1 MVPGGSTTLTAR
13 FAVMK
18 FRPAVLPSTLV
29 SRGVLAGRLSGGAG
43 QRLTVVVGSAGAG
56 KSVVLADW
64 AAGRPAGLT
73 AWLSCDGADADP
85 VRFWAGFIEAPRAVD
100 PAFGADAGELLAM
113 DGAMSADVIASI
125 ANDAAALPAGSA
137 IVVDDFHYAAAGAAR
152 HMTDLVEH
160 WPAGTVQLVLAS
172 RFDPPLRQ
180 HRLRMSGQLCELRD
194 EDLYFSLGESRDFL
208 ANFGVQVPAAQLEL
222 LHQGSE
228 GWPAALQMAAL
239 SLRGAADPGRVT
251 RALEVGSHTIADYF
265 IAEVLD
271 AQPADL
277 VQFMLDTAILGQLTP
292 AACAAVTGRHDAAA
306 MLRRIGTAHLFLVAL
321 DEHQETFRYH
331 RLVRQVLRA
340 ELRARDRDREPLLH
354 QRAAEYFE
362 QAGDT
367 PRATRHFLSA
377 RQVNRALDLMQN
389 RVVTDFLHNPAL
401 PGALD
406 LSMVTPATLT
416 SSPDQLLTVAAHLLI
431 RGDTTRAGDYL
442 DHLAETTEDAP
453 LEPKLAGRLA
463 AMQCF
468 YYGLTGQ
475 LTAAEGA
482 ASRARAVQEQAQPAD
497 EWDAAVPLVM
507 MRLYASLEDVKAV
520 EREVDAALAIPSL
533 TEPARLVLLPGTQAL
548 AWFEAGHLA
557 DAGAAARAAAAE
569 AGRLGFEQHFFAVD
583 YLRTLA
589 GLALERR
596 DLDTAEHLTEQAI
609 SITEHQRP
617 VFELLTL
624 LDRAGIWA
632 ARGQISQAL
641 ATVDSARSILTGTRS
656 PLLARADEAEALLR
670 LSLGDLRIPAKLAT
684 RLPAARR
691 AILLARIALAAGD
704 HQAAR
709 EHLQS
714 PSLGDLTPRRALVR
728 ELLLAGTAIE
738 RGDPKAASV
747 LGAVLHS
754 ARGEGFIHTVVT
766 TAPQVASYL
775 IEHAAGQADPFVDQ
789 VTAAARQV
797 QAAQPSAFQPGHV
810 LAEPLTAAEQ
820 RILELLPGSTYLQM
834 ADTLYISRNTVKTHL
849 RSIYHK
855 LGATSR
861 SQAIERALELRLL

>member
-1 MVPGGSTTLTAR
+1 
-13 FAVMK
+13 
-18 FRPAVLPSTLV
+18 
-29 SRGVLAGRLSGGAG
+29 
-43 QRLTVVVGSAGAG
+43 
-56 KSVVLADW
+56 
-64 AAGRPAGLT
+64 
-73 AWLSCDGADADP
+73 
-85 VRFWAGFIEAPRAVD
+85 
-100 PAFGADAGELLAM
+100 
-113 DGAMSADVIASI
+113 
-125 ANDAAALPAGSA
+125 
-137 IVVDDFHYAAAGAAR
+137 
-152 HMTDLVEH
+152 
-160 WPAGTVQLVLAS
+160 
-172 RFDPPLRQ
+172 
-180 HRLRMSGQLCELRD
+180 
-194 EDLYFSLGESRDFL
+194 
-208 ANFGVQVPAAQLEL
+208 
-222 LHQGSE
+222 
-228 GWPAALQMAAL
+228 
-239 SLRGAADPGRVT
+239 
-251 RALEVGSHTIADYF
+251 
-265 IAEVLD
+265 
-271 AQPADL
+271 
-277 VQFMLDTAILGQLTP
+277 
-292 AACAAVTGRHDAAA
+292 
-306 MLRRIGTAHLFLVAL
+306 
-321 DEHQETFRYH
+321 
-331 RLVRQVLRA
+331 
-340 ELRARDRDREPLLH
+340 
-354 QRAAEYFE
+354 
-362 QAGDT
+362 
-367 PRATRHFLSA
+367 
-377 RQVNRALDLMQN
+377 MQN
-389 RVVTDFLHNPAL
+389 RVVSDFLQNPAL

-416 SSPDQLLTVAAHLLI
+416 SSPDQLLSVVAHLLI

-482 ASRARAVQEQAQPAD
+482 AGRARAVQEQAQPAD

-507 MRLYASLEDVKAV
+507 MRLHASLEDVKAV
-520 EREVDAALAIPSL
+520 EREVDAALAIPAL

-557 DAGAAARAAAAE
+557 DAAAAARAAAAE

-641 ATVDSARSILTGTRS
+641 ATVDTARSILTGTRS

-670 LSLGDLRIPAKLAT
+670 LSLGDLRTPAKLAT

-704 HQAAR
+704 HHAAR

-738 RGDPKAASV
+738 RGDPKAASAV
-747 LGAVLHS
+747 GAVLHS
-754 ARGEGFIHTVVT
+754 ARGEGFINTVVT
-766 TAPQVASYL
+766 TAPQLTSYL
-775 IEHAAGQADPFVDQ
+775 IEHVAGQADPFVDQ

-820 RILELLPGSTYLQM
+820 RILELLPASSYLQM

>member
-1 MVPGGSTTLTAR
+1 
-13 FAVMK
+13 
-18 FRPAVLPSTLV
+18 
-29 SRGVLAGRLSGGAG
+29 
-43 QRLTVVVGSAGAG
+43 
-56 KSVVLADW
+56 
-64 AAGRPAGLT
+64 
-73 AWLSCDGADADP
+73 
-85 VRFWAGFIEAPRAVD
+85 
-100 PAFGADAGELLAM
+100 
-113 DGAMSADVIASI
+113 
-125 ANDAAALPAGSA
+125 
-137 IVVDDFHYAAAGAAR
+137 
-152 HMTDLVEH
+152 
-160 WPAGTVQLVLAS
+160 
-172 RFDPPLRQ
+172 
-180 HRLRMSGQLCELRD
+180 
-194 EDLYFSLGESRDFL
+194 
-208 ANFGVQVPAAQLEL
+208 
-222 LHQGSE
+222 
-228 GWPAALQMAAL
+228 
-239 SLRGAADPGRVT
+239 
-251 RALEVGSHTIADYF
+251 
-265 IAEVLD
+265 
-271 AQPADL
+271 
-277 VQFMLDTAILGQLTP
+277 
-292 AACAAVTGRHDAAA
+292 
-306 MLRRIGTAHLFLVAL
+306 
-321 DEHQETFRYH
+321 
-331 RLVRQVLRA
+331 
-340 ELRARDRDREPLLH
+340 
-354 QRAAEYFE
+354 
-362 QAGDT
+362 
-367 PRATRHFLSA
+367 
-377 RQVNRALDLMQN
+377 
-389 RVVTDFLHNPAL
+389 
-401 PGALD
+401 
-406 LSMVTPATLT
+406 
-416 SSPDQLLTVAAHLLI
+416 
-431 RGDTTRAGDYL
+431 
-442 DHLAETTEDAP
+442 
-453 LEPKLAGRLA
+453 
-463 AMQCF
+463 
-468 YYGLTGQ
+468 
-475 LTAAEGA
+475 
-482 ASRARAVQEQAQPAD
+482 
-497 EWDAAVPLVM
+497 M

-520 EREVDAALAIPSL
+520 EREVDAALAIPAL
-533 TEPARLVLLPGTQAL
+533 TEPARLMLLPGTQAL

-557 DAGAAARAAAAE
+557 DARAAARAAAAE

-596 DLDTAEHLTEQAI
+596 DLDTAERLTEQAI

-670 LSLGDLRIPAKLAT
+670 LSLGDLRTPAKLAT

-704 HQAAR
+704 HHAAR

-738 RGDPKAASV
+738 RGDPKAASA

-754 ARGEGFIHTVVT
+754 ARGEGFINTVVT
-766 TAPQVASYL
+766 TAPQVTSYL

>member
-1 MVPGGSTTLTAR
+1 
-13 FAVMK
+13 MK
-18 FRPAVLPSTLV
+18 FRSAVLPSTLV

-43 QRLTVVVGSAGAG
+43 QRLTGVVGSAGAG

-64 AAGRPAGLT
+64 AGGRPAGLT

-85 VRFWAGFIEAPRAVD
+85 VRFWAGFIQAPRAV
-100 PAFGADAGELLAM
+100 ARGFGADAAELLAV
-113 DGAMSADVIASI
+113 DGVVSADVTASI
-125 ANDAAALPAGSA
+125 ANDAARLPAGSV
-137 IVVDDFHYAAAGAAR
+137 IVVDDFHYAAAGAAM

-180 HRLRMSGQLCELRD
+180 QRLRMSGQLCEMRD
-194 EDLYFSLGESRDFL
+194 EDLYFSLDESRAFL

-222 LHQGSE
+222 LHQSSE

-251 RALEVGSHTIADYF
+251 RALEVRSHTLADYF

-271 AQPADL
+271 QQPADL

-306 MLRRIGTAHLFLVAL
+306 MLRRIDTAHLFLVAL
-321 DEHQETFRYH
+321 DEQQETFRYH

-377 RQVNRALDLMQN
+377 RQVHRALDLMQD
-389 RVVTDFLHNPAL
+389 RVVTDFLHNPGH

-453 LEPKLAGRLA
+453 LEPRLGGRLA

-482 ASRARAVQEQAQPAD
+482 AGRARAAQEQAHPAD

-520 EREVDAALAIPSL
+520 EREVDAALAIPAL
-533 TEPARLVLLPGTQAL
+533 TEPARLMLLPGTQAL

-557 DAGAAARAAAAE
+557 DAGAAARGAATEAA
-569 AGRLGFEQHFFAVD
+569 RLGFEQHFFAVD

-596 DLDTAEHLTEQAI
+596 DLDTAERLTEQAI

-670 LSLGDLRIPAKLAT
+670 LSLGDLRTPAKLAT

-691 AILLARIALAAGD
+691 EILLARIALTAGD
-704 HQAAR
+704 HHAAR

-714 PSLGDLTPRRALVR
+714 PSLGDLTPRRTLVR

-738 RGDPKAASV
+738 RGDPKAASA

-754 ARGEGFIHTVVT
+754 ARGEGFINTVVT
-766 TAPQVASYL
+766 TTPQVTSYL

-820 RILELLPGSTYLQM
+820 RILELLPASTYLQM